1 MDQVKLYF
9 LTNEY
14 IPLIK
19 DLPAD
24 AIGKWGKMNGQQN
37 VEHVTGFFRVSTGKL
52 KFPLVTPVEHLPKY
66 KEFLFSEMEFREN
79 TKAPVSVLPEEPMPI
94 RKASMNEALEELQNE
109 IKDFVDFFKNN
120 PGVKTSHPV
129 FGDLNF
135 EEWVLLHYKHVT
147 HHLKQFD
154 LV

>member
-37 VEHVTGFFRVSTGKL
+37 VEHVTGFFRVSTGK
-52 KFPLVTPVEHLPKY
+52 
-66 KEFLFSEMEFREN
+66 
-79 TKAPVSVLPEEPMPI
+79 
-94 RKASMNEALEELQNE
+94 
-109 IKDFVDFFKNN
+109 
-120 PGVKTSHPV
+120 
-129 FGDLNF
+129 
-135 EEWVLLHYKHVT
+135 
-147 HHLKQFD
+147 
-154 LV
+154 